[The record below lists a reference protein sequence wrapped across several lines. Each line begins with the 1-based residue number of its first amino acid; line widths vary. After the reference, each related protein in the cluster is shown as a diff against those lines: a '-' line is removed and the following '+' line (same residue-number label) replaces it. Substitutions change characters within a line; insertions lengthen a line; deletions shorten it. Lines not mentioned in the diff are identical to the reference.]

1 MKTNVK
7 VERKNNRYYVF
18 NTRKIATFAANM
30 TQEEKTQIEERIV
43 DVLKTVY
50 DPEIPVNIYDLG
62 MIYKIDVQE
71 DLSVSK
77 KDLDDDP
84 NAVVSQRDLDDGPN
98 AIVELDMTFT
108 APNCPA
114 ADYILEDVRTKV
126 ESVEGVKSTNVNLVF
141 EPAWDQSMM
150 SEEARVELGFD

>member
-1 MKTNVK
+1 MRGCKK
-7 VERKNNRYYVF
+7 KNEYL
-18 NTRKIATFAANM
+18 TLIPEKITTFAAIM
-30 TQEEKTQIEERIV
+30 TQEEKTKIEERIV

-71 DLSVSK
+71 DDSAS
-77 KDLDDDP
+77 
-84 NAVVSQRDLDDGPN
+84 SRDIDNGPD